1 MAKKPNLYELRQTA
15 QRAKLLAYEWFHS
28 DEELDAYESH
38 WLYMLL
44 WAEAEWE
51 ITNYK
56 DPYPFGRKTTPRQQ
70 EVQRLW
76 QQRGLLERA
85 KANLCSVREI
95 KDYSNVFRRPFNVA
109 AHAIEQMIAANKKAV
124 STVKERIPS

>member
-1 MAKKPNLYELRQTA
+1 MAKKLNLYELGQTA

-51 ITNYK
+51 IDNYK
-56 DPYPFGRKTTPRQQ
+56 DPYPFGRKNSKRQQ

-76 QQRGLLERA
+76 QQRGLLERT
-85 KANLCSVREI
+85 KANLHSCLLEEGNSPDKQVLQDAI
-95 KDYSNVFRRPFNVA
+95 DYLIFRIGDNQSLVA
-109 AHAIEQMIAANKKAV
+109 
-124 STVKERIPS
+124 TVKERIPS